1 MSGDSTPPETTSR
14 ETGLPAPQSV
24 TSAPPPAEELPAWA
38 QTAIEEVAR
47 PLAIAAMLT
56 CIAEAISGV
65 ARQIAASWP
74 GTAFAVIV
82 FLVSL
87 EGIHAQRRLSRVR
100 PTTEDRWRFHF
111 VEILLVVRFGLYL
124 SYGAGRLLDDLAAWT
139 SNIGTFF
146 DTAFVIIS
154 LIALGFWG
162 VAKSVAQAIH
172 EMETTPLERAPSSTL
187 DPHAYLRDTMPGR
200 GRTDRQGL
208 LNRIVGIFF
217 WGGVV
222 LLVLSGLGHVDVR
235 LLVTLGHGR
244 TSGVMM
250 NALLYFLLGFLII
263 SEAQYTILRAHWE
276 LQRIPQLGRV
286 GRRWLYL
293 AVGFLVVVGVIAA
306 FLPTGYSIG
315 ILDALAAGFRW
326 LIWAVVQAVFFVL
339 FAVSWL
345 LGSAMQLLMGR
356 PTSMGPAGAAP
367 RMVPPPEPIAPEGT
381 GWAWWPLVRSL
392 LFWLVLTG
400 VIGYSLFHFISDR
413 WGTVAWLRNLRLWH
427 WLQLLW
433 AGMRRGAG
441 RVAQRVRTEVTQ
453 RLTARRARE
462 ASRAWRFFSLRG
474 MSPRERVRY
483 YYLSVLHRGA
493 RAGIARPPAATPLE
507 YEALLTRHLPEADQD
522 LHDLSAAFIE
532 ARYSE
537 HSISH
542 GDAEAVKGRWQRVR
556 RALAHLR
563 RRRAEAS

>member
-111 VEILLVVRFGLYL
+111 VEIVVLLLVVRFGLYL

-172 EMETTPLERAPSSTL
+172 EMETTPLERAPSSTSI
-187 DPHAYLRDTMPGR
+187 PMRTCGIRCPAVAARPPGVTESHR
-200 GRTDRQGL
+200 GHL
-208 LNRIVGIFF
+208 F

-222 LLVLSGLGHVDVR
+222 LLVL
-235 LLVTLGHGR
+235 
-244 TSGVMM
+244 
-250 NALLYFLLGFLII
+250 
-263 SEAQYTILRAHWE
+263 W
-276 LQRIPQLGRV
+276 
-286 GRRWLYL
+286 
-293 AVGFLVVVGVIAA
+293 
-306 FLPTGYSIG
+306 
-315 ILDALAAGFRW
+315 
-326 LIWAVVQAVFFVL
+326 
-339 FAVSWL
+339 
-345 LGSAMQLLMGR
+345 GSA
-356 PTSMGPAGAAP
+356 TSTCAC
-367 RMVPPPEPIAPEGT
+367 
-381 GWAWWPLVRSL
+381 SL
-392 LFWLVLTG
+392 
-400 VIGYSLFHFISDR
+400 R
-413 WGTVAWLRNLRLWH
+413 WGTA
-427 WLQLLW
+427 
-433 AGMRRGAG
+433 
-441 RVAQRVRTEVTQ
+441 
-453 RLTARRARE
+453 ARRA
-462 ASRAWRFFSLRG
+462 S
-474 MSPRERVRY
+474 
-483 YYLSVLHRGA
+483 
-493 RAGIARPPAATPLE
+493 
-507 YEALLTRHLPEADQD
+507 
-522 LHDLSAAFIE
+522 
-532 ARYSE
+532 
-537 HSISH
+537 
-542 GDAEAVKGRWQRVR
+542 
-556 RALAHLR
+556 
-563 RRRAEAS
+563 